1 MIAQRIVALAL
12 RQKFLVIAGALLVAL
27 GGALAFRALPVEASP
42 DVIDTQ
48 VQVITQWPGHAAEEV
63 EKQITF
69 PIENEIN
76 GTPRLAVL
84 RSISLFGLS
93 IVTATFE
100 DGTDDYF
107 ARAQI
112 VERLQNV
119 TLPEGV
125 QAQLGPLAS
134 ATGEIYRY
142 TIQAPPD
149 MPLIEVKALQDWTLE
164 RAYRTVPG
172 VADVV
177 GFGGGTKQFQV
188 LVDPAKLRRFNL
200 TLGQI
205 FAAVKNGNGN
215 AGGNFIQH
223 GAEEYVVRGIGLIR
237 DENDIRNIVVAARGG
252 TPIRL
257 GQVADVRIDAGTRR
271 GIVGRDDKPD
281 VVEGIVLLRRGENA
295 LETLRRIEAKT
306 AELNASLPNGV
317 RIVPHYDRTELIQ
330 RTVHTVERNLI
341 EGALLVMFVL
351 VVFLF
356 DVRAALVVAVVIPL
370 ALLTAFGLC
379 YLFSIPANLISLGA
393 IDFGIIVDGAVV
405 MVEAVFGKIAR
416 RRGAVTDLDRVIVE
430 AAGEVG
436 TPILFSQL
444 IIILALLPIF
454 TLQRVEGKLFRPL
467 AFTISFAMLGAL
479 LCSLTLVPVL
489 CALVFERVRERENP
503 VMRAARRIY
512 LPVLRY
518 SLMRRAAT
526 FAVII
531 GALMIGAF
539 TFARLGTD
547 FLPKLDEGAI
557 WVRATM
563 PNSISLAAAA
573 ELTPKMRQILL
584 SFPEVK
590 TTVTQLGRPDDGTDP
605 AGVNNAE
612 TFVDLRP
619 KEQWR
624 PGMTKERLIAEMEA
638 KLRSIP
644 GVIYDFSQPI
654 TDNVDE
660 AVSGVKGAP
669 NSIKIF
675 GDDLTE
681 LQRLADEIKAAIAPV
696 RGIAQLSNDQLAG
709 QSQLR
714 IEVDRDR
721 AARYGLNVADVQDVV
736 ETAIGGKTA
745 SRVVEGE
752 RRFDLVVRLIPE
764 ARLDVERI
772 GEIPVATPDGQLV
785 PLRDVT
791 RLVVAQG
798 YTYINREANQR
809 RTVVRFDVR
818 GRDLGSAIAEA
829 ERAVREKV
837 RIPPG
842 YRLVWSGQFENQQRA
857 VARLKIILPLT
868 VLMIFMVLRTAFG
881 SVIDALL
888 ILLCVPFGAVGGVL
902 ALELTGQT
910 LSVSAIIGFIALFGF
925 SVLIGMLLVAACNH
939 HRLWTGSVRDA
950 AVRGAEQQ
958 LRPVLMTA
966 TLAML
971 GLLPAAASTEPGSE
985 VQKPLAIVIIGGLCT
1000 ATVLTLIAM
1009 PLIYE
1014 LVKGGFDRAYKRPR
1028 RAAKIAPSTER

>member
-1 MIAQRIVALAL
+1 MIAQRIVAFAL
-12 RQKFLVIAGALLVAL
+12 RQKFLIVALSFLIAL
-27 GGALAFRALPVEASP
+27 GGALAFRALPVEAFP

-48 VQVITQWPGHAAEEV
+48 VQIITQWPGHAAEEV

-69 PIENEIN
+69 PIETEVN

-164 RAYRTVPG
+164 RAYRSVPG

-177 GFGGGTKQFQV
+177 SFGGGTKQFQV
-188 LVDPAKLRRFNL
+188 LVDPAKLRRFGL
-200 TLGQI
+200 TLGQV

-237 DENDIRNIVVAARGG
+237 DEDDIRNIVITARDG
-252 TPIRL
+252 TPIRV
-257 GQVADVRIDAGTRR
+257 GQIAEVRVDAGVRR

-295 LETLRRIEAKT
+295 LETLKRVEAKT
-306 AELNASLPNGV
+306 EELNASLPAGV
-317 RIVPHYDRTELIQ
+317 RIVPHYDRTELIN

-341 EGALLVMFVL
+341 EGALLVVL
-351 VVFLF
+351 VLFIFLF
-356 DVRAALVVAVVIPL
+356 DVRAALVVAVVIPF
-370 ALLTAFGLC
+370 ALLVAFGLC
-379 YLFSIPANLISLGA
+379 YLFGIPANLISLGA

-405 MVEAVFGKIAR
+405 MVEAIFGKLVHEPSDERSIDER
-416 RRGAVTDLDRVIVE
+416 ITE

-436 TPILFSQL
+436 IPILFSQL
-444 IIILALLPIF
+444 IIILALIPIF

-467 AFTISFAMLGAL
+467 AFTISFAMCGAL
-479 LCSLTLVPVL
+479 LCSLTLIPVL
-489 CALVFERVRERENP
+489 CSLVLRRTQERANP
-503 VMRAARRIY
+503 LMRIAQRIY
-512 LPVLRY
+512 APVLRY
-518 SLMRRAAT
+518 SLLNRAAT

-531 GALMIGAF
+531 SAVLIGAIVF
-539 TFARLGTD
+539 SQLGTD

-573 ELTPKMRQILL
+573 ELTPKMRQILR

-619 KEQWR
+619 KDEWR
-624 PGMTKERLIAEMEA
+624 PGMTKEKLIAEMEA
-638 KLRSIP
+638 KLKTIP

-675 GDDLTE
+675 GDDLGE
-681 LQRLADEIKAAIAPV
+681 LQRLANEIKAAIADVP
-696 RGIAQLSNDQLAG
+696 GIAQLSADQLAG
-709 QSQLR
+709 QAQLQ
-714 IEVDRDR
+714 IEIDRAR
-721 AARYGLNVADVQDVV
+721 AARYGLNVSDVQDVV
-736 ETAIGGKTA
+736 ETAIGGKVA
-745 SRVVEGE
+745 SQVVQGE

-764 ARLDVERI
+764 ARIDVESI
-772 GEIPVATPDGQLV
+772 GSISVATPDGQQV
-785 PLRDVT
+785 PLRDIAN
-791 RLVVAQG
+791 LVVKQG

-818 GRDLGSAIAEA
+818 GRDLGSAIADA
-829 ERAVREKV
+829 QRAVREKV

-842 YRLVWSGQFENQQRA
+842 YRIIWSGQFENQQRA
-857 VARLKIILPLT
+857 VARLKVILPVT
-868 VLMIFMVLRTAFG
+868 VLMIFMVLYAAFN
-881 SVIDALL
+881 SVEDALI

-925 SVLIGMLLVAACNH
+925 SVLIGMLLVSAFNH
-939 HRLWTGSVRDA
+939 KRRRAFNLRE
-950 AVRGAEQQ
+950 AVMAGARQQ

-966 TLAML
+966 SLAML
-971 GLLPAAASTEPGSE
+971 GLLPAAVSTEPGSE

-1014 LVKGGFDRAYKRPR
+1014 LVKRPR
-1028 RAAKIAPSTER
+1028 RTQSR